1 MFTINTNVMRKRA
14 KEEKRELNQGVT
26 DNQELVASL
35 AEENAALKE
44 AATKREQEIT
54 DLQLQIV
61 SITEG
66 GAK

>member
-26 DNQELVASL
+26 DNQELVVSL

-54 DLQLQIV
+54 DLQLQLV

>member
-26 DNQELVASL
+26 DNQELVVSL

>member
-14 KEEKRELNQGVT
+14 KEEKRELNQGAT
-26 DNQELVASL
+26 DNQELVVSL